1 MNWQNYQDIQTE
13 HTVTGTL
20 KVLPD
25 FESPQLGNRRP
36 ILAYLPNSYE
46 TSDKRYPVLY
56 MHDAQNLFD
65 ARTSFA
71 GEWQVDETMQRLEA
85 EGIEAIVVGIPNMEQ
100 ARLDEYSPFR
110 DRRHGGGKGE
120 QYLNFIADTLKPR
133 IDADFRT
140 LPDRA
145 HTGIM
150 GSSMGALISLY
161 GYFYRQDTFGFAG
174 AMSPAFWFAGGAIF
188 PYLLRQSHIPGKIYL
203 DMGTA
208 EISRRFV
215 RFLPRYLTQPLV
227 TSDARRAAD
236 ILMRLGYQSPD
247 EVRYVEDE
255 GATHNETAWAR
266 RLPDALRFLLT

>member
-1 MNWQNYQDIQTE
+1 MNTAPFG
-13 HTVTGTL
+13 TG
-20 KVLPD
+20 D
-25 FESPQLGNRRP
+25 M
-36 ILAYLPNSYE
+36 A
-46 TSDKRYPVLY
+46 
-56 MHDAQNLFD
+56 A
-65 ARTSFA
+65 ARA
-71 GEWQVDETMQRLEA
+71 
-85 EGIEAIVVGIPNMEQ
+85 N
-100 ARLDEYSPFR
+100 
-110 DRRHGGGKGE
+110 
-120 QYLNFIADTLKPR
+120 N